1 MLNANALRASMVENN
16 CSVRELAEIC
26 GLKPKAFYQRLTE
39 KLACTQILDYAKTF
53 FQDPKNQQAFQVWL
67 KSKEERQNGNDQ
79 S

>member
-1 MLNANALRASMVENN
+1 MLTEVTRSIHEVSEG
-16 CSVRELAEIC
+16 ELIQTE
-26 GLKPKAFYQRLTE
+26 QTE

-53 FQDPKNQQAFQVWL
+53 FQDPKNQQAFQIWL

>member
-1 MLNANALRASMVENN
+1 MP
-16 CSVRELAEIC
+16 AEAT
-26 GLKPKAFYQRLTE
+26 LEQTE

-67 KSKEERQNGNDQ
+67 NKIRRNTIWHQNGGYRGNDQ

>member
-1 MLNANALRASMVENN
+1 MP
-16 CSVRELAEIC
+16 AEAT
-26 GLKPKAFYQRLTE
+26 LEQTE

-53 FQDPKNQQAFQVWL
+53 FKDPKNQQAFQIWL